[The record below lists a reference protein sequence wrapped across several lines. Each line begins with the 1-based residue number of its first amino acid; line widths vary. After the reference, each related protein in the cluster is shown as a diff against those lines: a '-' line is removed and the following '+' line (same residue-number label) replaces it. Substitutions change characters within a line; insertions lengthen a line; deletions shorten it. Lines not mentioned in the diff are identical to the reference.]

1 MVAGYA
7 LERRLGSG
15 SFATV
20 YRGVKVIDSTGT
32 TESAAIKAITRSS
45 EKLTKKVLENLELEI
60 SILRKY
66 RHPNIVCLHD
76 VQKTE
81 RHFYLIL
88 EYCAGGD
95 LQRLIRTRKAGRL
108 TERLTRRLVRD
119 LTAGLKFLWG
129 QELIHRDIKPQNL
142 LLTGPLPMDELH
154 DPAKSAADEEER
166 QKDNFPSAQFALK
179 LADFGFA
186 RHLQTT
192 SLAETLCGSPLY
204 MAPEIL
210 QHQRYDAKADLWSV
224 GTVLFEMISGR
235 PPFHGENHI
244 DLLRNIQRKAV
255 RLPADVRVSKECVNL
270 LRLLLNRNP
279 LTRAGFKEFFD
290 ASDAFVGLGC
300 EGEALQP
307 TEDSGSM
314 LQKPSGLLPLGPISE
329 GDESQMHGAG
339 SMATIATAAAPAVNT
354 YQRQRSGRDSE
365 RNTPNSSPP
374 TSQYE
379 ERPTPTMPAT
389 TTTAVAPSTPM
400 NVVSPPLAPATA
412 PPIAVQPAL
421 MPSNTPY
428 AHGGQLEHQRRGSHF
443 APLQPSPPGPS
454 AYYAAAIPPPMSL
467 DGGLP
472 RHLPAHGHN
481 AMIPSSHDQG
491 YPGQH
496 QPRHQQRGDSSQSSS
511 DDSGFVMVQHGGSP
525 SASTSPAASHKG
537 SDQSRHNH
545 HQQAVSSAPKIW
557 KQTAPGSR
565 FVHRIQSAVSPPAS
579 PGRSSSHSN
588 TVIPSRRSSSHS
600 NTSSPYTTKGILS
613 TSPSTG
619 GALVGMMGG
628 MIGMAIG
635 SGQGGGTVSQR
646 QKEGTV
652 DNSNTEQFQTI
663 SKFETIGN
671 RQQGSGTSNI
681 KLAAKMLSAAE
692 DVGRRAVTVA
702 HLGDTR
708 AYLAMRLIMA
718 GSLHSSSS
726 APMEGVEEETEEQC
740 SDGGD
745 TRVATGRRRAVPAS
759 MEEDDDEEDDEMP
772 FAISADSDTDPSGA
786 LSPMLAAHVS
796 RGSSLINPKRGSVG
810 GNRPSSSSSSAM
822 IQAHFREAL
831 SCYVKAL
838 SMIKSAVG
846 ATQRVSVEL
855 NLEGQ
860 ASTASGPKSS
870 PPDSNHLAS
879 LKRRCEVGHGWLT
892 GQFKGVLER
901 ADAANAKIAELDK
914 TAQESTAASTG
925 SGGSTSGAAAAAP
938 SSTTSSTAAI
948 IAKVEE
954 LIYNH
959 SLACGRDGAVKQ
971 LLGQNEVARSC
982 YRSAGL
988 LAETLLM
995 ETKLGDDDKTILENL
1010 VEGFAERITEL
1021 DTIMLQ
1027 QSRGSST
1034 VGSGT
1039 STSLQALRRSSSL
1052 PKGGGLNS
1060 VAEHA
1065 HHGQDTDEDQH
1076 QALQH
1081 TETY

>member
-1 MVAGYA
+1 M
-7 LERRLGSG
+7 
-15 SFATV
+15 
-20 YRGVKVIDSTGT
+20 
-32 TESAAIKAITRSS
+32 
-45 EKLTKKVLENLELEI
+45 
-60 SILRKY
+60 
-66 RHPNIVCLHD
+66 
-76 VQKTE
+76 
-81 RHFYLIL
+81 
-88 EYCAGGD
+88 
-95 LQRLIRTRKAGRL
+95 
-108 TERLTRRLVRD
+108 
-119 LTAGLKFLWG
+119 
-129 QELIHRDIKPQNL
+129 
-142 LLTGPLPMDELH
+142 
-154 DPAKSAADEEER
+154 
-166 QKDNFPSAQFALK
+166 
-179 LADFGFA
+179 
-186 RHLQTT
+186 
-192 SLAETLCGSPLY
+192 
-204 MAPEIL
+204 
-210 QHQRYDAKADLWSV
+210 
-224 GTVLFEMISGR
+224 LFEMISGR

-290 ASDAFVGLGC
+290 ACDAFVGLGC

-307 TEDSGSM
+307 TEDSGSI

-339 SMATIATAAAPAVNT
+339 SMATIATAAAPNMNT
-354 YQRQRSGRDSE
+354 YQRQLSGRDSE
-365 RNTPNSSPP
+365 RNTPNPSPP
-374 TSQYE
+374 PSQYE
-379 ERPTPTMPAT
+379 EIPTTTIPAT
-389 TTTAVAPSTPM
+389 TTTVAAPSTPM
-400 NVVSPPLAPATA
+400 NVVSPPLAPSTA
-412 PPIAVQPAL
+412 PSIAPQPTF

-428 AHGGQLEHQRRGSHF
+428 AQRRGSHF

-454 AYYAAAIPPPMSL
+454 AYYATAMPPPMSL
-467 DGGLP
+467 GGGLP
-472 RHLPAHGHN
+472 HHLPAHGHN
-481 AMIPSSHDQG
+481 AVVPSSHDQG

-496 QPRHQQRGDSSQSSS
+496 HPRQQHRGDSSQSSS
-511 DDSGFVMVQHGGSP
+511 DDSEFVMVQHGGSP
-525 SASTSPAASHKG
+525 SASTSPAASQKG
-537 SDQSRHNH
+537 SDQARHNT
-545 HQQAVSSAPKIW
+545 HQQAVSSAPKTW
-557 KQTAPGSR
+557 KPVTPGSR
-565 FVHRIQSAVSPPAS
+565 FVHRIQSAVSSPPAS

-588 TVIPSRRSSSHS
+588 TVIPSRPSSSRS
-600 NTSSPYTTKGILS
+600 NTSSPYATKGILS

-635 SGQGGGTVSQR
+635 SGPGQGGEGEGGAAYQL

-663 SKFETIGN
+663 SKFETIGK

-708 AYLAMRLIMA
+708 AYLAMRLIMT
-718 GSLHSSSS
+718 GSLQSSSS
-726 APMEGVEEETEEQC
+726 TPMEGVEEETNEQG

-745 TRVATGRRRAVPAS
+745 TTSSNTMIATGRRRAVSTDRPAS
-759 MEEDDDEEDDEMP
+759 MEEDNDEEDDEMP

-786 LSPMLAAHVS
+786 LAPMLAAHVS
-796 RGSSLINPKRGSVG
+796 RGSSVINPKHGSVG
-810 GNRPSSSSSSAM
+810 GHRSSPSNAAM
-822 IQAHFREAL
+822 IQVHFREAL

-838 SMIKSAVG
+838 SMIKGAVG
-846 ATQRVSVEL
+846 AAQRVSAEL
-855 NLEGQ
+855 DLEGQ
-860 ASTASGPKSS
+860 ASTTSGPKSL
-870 PPDSNHLAS
+870 PPDGDRLAP
-879 LKRRCEVGHGWLT
+879 LKRRCEVSHGWLT

-901 ADAANAKIAELDK
+901 ADAANAKIAELEK
-914 TAQESTAASTG
+914 TAQESTTASTG
-925 SGGSTSGAAAAAP
+925 SGGSTSSAAGAAAAH
-938 SSTTSSTAAI
+938 SSTTSSSSANV
-948 IAKVEE
+948 AKVEE

-995 ETKLGDDDKTILENL
+995 ETKLGDGDKTILENL

-1034 VGSGT
+1034 VGSGAGA
-1039 STSLQALRRSSSL
+1039 SLQALRRSSSL
-1052 PKGGGLNS
+1052 PKGGGGGLNS

-1065 HHGQDTDEDQH
+1065 HGLETDEDHQ